1 MGLIAQVEMHPLDS
15 IASGM
20 AVFYTPQ
27 ASHET
32 MLVQVPAGAIDDL
45 FVHHF
50 QTDQLL
56 VVKGSFIL
64 VTLQNRCYQYFA
76 LSDRQPQVVK
86 IPPGIPHGAINLG
99 TEPCLLVNAVLR
111 HGPSHPRDYR
121 PLARPFPYDWQQVHT
136 LQTQLQSAVEATPPI
151 AAPTTAP
158 IAAREASQ
166 DSLTLS
172 SL

>member
-1 MGLIAQVEMHPLDS
+1 MGLIAQVEVHPLDS

-20 AVFYTPQ
+20 ATFYTPQ

-32 MLVQVPAGAIDDL
+32 MLVQIPAGAIDEL

-56 VVKGSFIL
+56 VVKGDFIL
-64 VTLQNRCYQYFA
+64 VTLQNRRYQYFA

-86 IPPGIPHGAINLG
+86 IPPGIPHGAINLA
-99 TEPCLLVNAVLR
+99 TEACLLVNAVLR
-111 HGPSHPRDYR
+111 HGPADPRDYR
-121 PLARPFPYDWQQVHT
+121 PLRKPFPYDWSHIEA
-136 LQTQLQSAVEATPPI
+136 LQAELHALRQSATSI
-151 AAPTTAP
+151 AA
-158 IAAREASQ
+158 SD

>member
-1 MGLIAQVEMHPLDS
+1 MGLTAQVEAHPLDS

-64 VTLQNRCYQYFA
+64 ITLQNRRYQYFA

-99 TEPCLLVNAVLR
+99 TDPCLLVNAVLR
-111 HGPSHPRDYR
+111 HGPTDPRDYR
-121 PLARPFPYDWQQVHT
+121 PLTPPFPYDWSQVQA
-136 LQTQLQSAVEATPPI
+136 LYTQLHPAPVVAPPI
-151 AAPTTAP
+151 GVG
-158 IAAREASQ
+158 RGDSY